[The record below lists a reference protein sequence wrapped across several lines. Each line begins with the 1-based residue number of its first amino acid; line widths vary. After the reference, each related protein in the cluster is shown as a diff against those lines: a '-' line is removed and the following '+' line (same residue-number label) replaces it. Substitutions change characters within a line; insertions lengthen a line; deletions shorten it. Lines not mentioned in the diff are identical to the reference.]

1 MYTLP
6 VSQCPKCVLRFG
18 SSSELDQ
25 HLRQDHRSSP
35 RSRQQPT
42 VAPAEETDDR
52 PTRVHEVVRLHRFV
66 VRAIIAAAILAFVA
80 AISWPVA
87 ALLTLFLVAG
97 VGGWALR
104 RAER

>member
-25 HLRQDHRSSP
+25 HLRQDHRPSP
-35 RSRQQPT
+35 RSRHQPMFDPSALT
-42 VAPAEETDDR
+42 PDNTLREPER
-52 PTRVHEVVRLHRFV
+52 VRLHRFV
-66 VRAIIAAAILAFVA
+66 VRALVAAAVLAVVA
-80 AISWPVA
+80 AISWQVA

-104 RAER
+104 QAQG